1 MSITS
6 TYAHKVEADFEQ
18 FSFPS
23 TVNPKQS
30 HFIDRD
36 DGDTWKFCPVQLEES
51 LSLEELQKLRAE
63 LAELEEFMIGLQQR
77 DLRRQTEPGEPEF
90 AGIGGGL

>member
-6 TYAHKVEADFEQ
+6 TYTHKVEADFEQ
-18 FSFPS
+18 FVFPS
-23 TVNPKQS
+23 AVNPDQH

-36 DGDTWKFCPVQLEES
+36 QGQPWKVNIVQTEES
-51 LSLEELQKLRAE
+51 LTLEELQKLRAE

-77 DLRRQTEPGEPEF
+77 DLRRQTEPGEPEL